1 MKVKLVK
8 AYKAD
13 LDGFYSS
20 VKLIDELDKTFLDNQ
35 HTYFRTYNAA
45 KKHVVNQL
53 KELIVNYKN
62 NLSEVKALKP
72 EAKLNL
78 NN

>member
-45 KKHVVNQL
+45 KKHVVATL
-53 KELIVNYKN
+53 KDMIVQYKK

-78 NN
+78 NK

>member
-13 LDGFYSS
+13 MAGFHSS
-20 VKLIDELDKTFLDNQ
+20 VQLIDALDKADLDNQ
-35 HTYFRTYNAA
+35 HTYFKTYNAA

-72 EAKLNL
+72 ERKLYFNK
-78 NN
+78 

>member
-1 MKVKLVK
+1 MKIKLVK

-13 LDGFYSS
+13 MAGFHSS
-20 VKLIDELDKTFLDNQ
+20 VQLIDALDKADLDNQ

-45 KKHVVNQL
+45 KKHVVATL
-53 KELIVNYKN
+53 KDMIVQYKK

-78 NN
+78 NK

>member
-1 MKVKLVK
+1 LID
-8 AYKAD
+8 ALDKAD
-13 LDGFYSS
+13 
-20 VKLIDELDKTFLDNQ
+20 LDNQ

-72 EAKLNL
+72 ERKLYFNK
-78 NN
+78 

>member
-35 HTYFRTYNAA
+35 HTYFKTYNAA
-45 KKHVVNQL
+45 KKHVVNHL
-53 KELIVNYKN
+53 KDMIVQYKN

-72 EAKLNL
+72 ERKLYFNK
-78 NN
+78 